1 MQHIQSHHETEVA
14 SHTKSFDNMAKFE
27 EWKQEE
33 EVSSN
38 QWRSQTFPDGGA
50 QSFYRILS
58 MITHRHAGSYVHL
71 LKVVVCMEKA

>member
-1 MQHIQSHHETEVA
+1 MIQSYMHGI
-14 SHTKSFDNMAKFE
+14 SYI
-27 EWKQEE
+27 
-33 EVSSN
+33 N

>member
-1 MQHIQSHHETEVA
+1 MHMFQYSIGSVSGVA
-14 SHTKSFDNMAKFE
+14 M
-27 EWKQEE
+27 
-33 EVSSN
+33 
-38 QWRSQTFPDGGA
+38 TFPDGGA

>member
-1 MQHIQSHHETEVA
+1 MID
-14 SHTKSFDNMAKFE
+14 KLSFGTRK
-27 EWKQEE
+27 
-33 EVSSN
+33 

-71 LKVVVCMEKA
+71 LKVVVCMEKAYSTSY

>member
-1 MQHIQSHHETEVA
+1 MYCE
-14 SHTKSFDNMAKFE
+14 
-27 EWKQEE
+27 
-33 EVSSN
+33 

>member
-1 MQHIQSHHETEVA
+1 MRYLAINNKMEHGPC
-14 SHTKSFDNMAKFE
+14 
-27 EWKQEE
+27 
-33 EVSSN
+33 

>member
-1 MQHIQSHHETEVA
+1 MADKVISVFAAYILAKAVSQGELNV
-14 SHTKSFDNMAKFE
+14 TKD
-27 EWKQEE
+27 
-33 EVSSN
+33 

-50 QSFYRILS
+50 QSLYRILS

>member
-1 MQHIQSHHETEVA
+1 MVEHQYFLMLCLHIVG
-14 SHTKSFDNMAKFE
+14 
-27 EWKQEE
+27 
-33 EVSSN
+33 